1 MCCNQFT
8 HVAFL
13 PRMLITGDNQADA
26 ECHMFFKTTSL
37 DCSVSWKKKKKKPH
51 KKWATVLK

>member
-1 MCCNQFT
+1 MASQKTYCPSKSIITCCNQFT

-13 PRMLITGDNQADA
+13 PRMLITGDNQEDA

-37 DCSVSWKKKKKKPH
+37 DCSVS
-51 KKWATVLK
+51 